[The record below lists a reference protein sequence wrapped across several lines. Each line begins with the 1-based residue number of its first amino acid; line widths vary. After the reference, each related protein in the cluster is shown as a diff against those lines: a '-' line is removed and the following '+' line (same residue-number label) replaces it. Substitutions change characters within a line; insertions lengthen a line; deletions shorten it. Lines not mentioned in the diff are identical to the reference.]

1 MGAILGRMGGVIAA
15 MMVSLGTAAAVVA
28 VLARRNAPDGG
39 WRQALQEAVHA
50 VRERDLPP
58 ADEAVGAAD
67 DDAAGGVADL
77 FSLSAPADDEPAY
90 SEATAVK
97 HAIERARQMVRH

>member
-1 MGAILGRMGGVIAA
+1 

-39 WRQALQEAVHA
+39 WRVALQQAVHA

-58 ADEAVGAAD
+58 ADVIAGAGAAD
-67 DDAAGGVADL
+67 DEVAGGVADL
-77 FSLSAPADDEPAY
+77 FAIAEAADDEPAY
-90 SEATAVK
+90 SEATVVQ
-97 HAIERARQMVRH
+97 HAIERARHMVRH

>member
-1 MGAILGRMGGVIAA
+1 MGGVIAA

-39 WRQALQEAVHA
+39 WRLALQQAVHA
-50 VRERDLPP
+50 VRERDLAP

-67 DDAAGGVADL
+67 DEVAGGVADL
-77 FSLSAPADDEPAY
+77 FAIDAPADDEPAY
-90 SEATAVK
+90 SEATAVQ